1 MSMKD
6 LDLPDLSGTH
16 AVVTGAN
23 SGIGLAAATR
33 LAGAGADV
41 ILAVRNAEKGAEAVA
56 SIRAAHPQAEVS
68 VERLDLANLG
78 SVAELAERL
87 VEAGRAVDL
96 LVNNA
101 GVMTPPERHTTDD
114 GFELQFGTNHL
125 GHFALT
131 GRLLPLLGQAP
142 RPRVVTIS
150 SLMAR
155 VGRIRLD
162 DLQSERGYSPT
173 ATYSQSKLANL
184 LFMLELNRRSERE
197 GWEIVS
203 VGAHPG
209 YTHTN
214 LQHAGPAMGSGVV
227 TRGRLAT
234 YRLAELLHV
243 GQGPA
248 QGCLPTLYAATR
260 PEATGGTYW
269 GPGGPFEARGF
280 PTAATFPRRALDEGV
295 AARLWEVSEE
305 LTGVQYAVGSLP

>member
-1 MSMKD
+1 MKD

-41 ILAVRNAEKGAEAVA
+41 TLAVRNAEKGKAAAEG
-56 SIRAAHPQAEVS
+56 IRAAHPEAGVA
-68 VERLDLANLG
+68 VESLDLASLD
-78 SVAELAERL
+78 SVAEFADRL
-87 VEAGRAVDL
+87 TEAGRAVDL

-101 GVMTPPERHTTDD
+101 GVMTPPERHTTAD
-114 GFELQFGTNHL
+114 GFELQVGTNHL

-155 VGRIRLD
+155 IGRIRFD
-162 DLQSERGYSPT
+162 DLQSERGYSAT

-184 LFMLELNRRSERE
+184 LFMLELHRRSERE
-197 GWEIVS
+197 GWDVVS

-209 YTHTN
+209 YAHTN
-214 LQHAGPAMGSGVV
+214 LQHSGPAMGSGLV

-234 YRLAELLHV
+234 YRLAEVLHV
-243 GQGPA
+243 GQPPA

-269 GPGGPFEARGF
+269 GPGGLFETRGF
-280 PTAATFPRRALDEGV
+280 PTAATFPRRALDERA